1 MFSWN
6 AIDLNLKTNKILIN
20 FLSNCLNSSS
30 FEEIE
35 TGIEIIGYLASQQ
48 RGLNIIFINEQLFK
62 EYLDYFKTTKDTV
75 KKKFINSFA
84 EFFEVKSSFSMKIY
98 NYFLFFLC

>member
-6 AIDLNLKTNKILIN
+6 AIDLNLKTNKIIIN
-20 FLSNCLNSSS
+20 FLINCFNSSS

-48 RGLNIIFINEQLFK
+48 RGMNIIFSNEPLLK
-62 EYLDYFKTTKDTV
+62 DYLSYFKTTKDTV
-75 KKKFINSFA
+75 KKKFLNSFA
-84 EFFEVKSSFSMKIY
+84 EFFEVI
-98 NYFLFFLC
+98 FFAFHS